1 MKIEYDLILISLI
14 LIIVLICIF
23 MKKCKNKQIEPFIF
37 GRKNIFTKTMLTNKF
52 GKQNTLQS
60 PKCPDCNCPSLN
72 ISKTVSSDVQ
82 LQKLFD
88 VYVQEGLENML
99 KKDSYAIDIQDDEL
113 ANEYLK
119 EIDSE
124 LKNIVDLLSNY
135 SHTTSYKISALHPFI
150 GGESKPNGNE
160 GQVIC
165 RKGAASTEIGRVY
178 SRIKLLKTILKNLGF
193 LYTEFLSGNDI
204 FCPAS

>member
-23 MKKCKNKQIEPFIF
+23 MKKCKNKQIEPFLF
-37 GRKNIFTKTMLTNKF
+37 GKKNFANMLTNELEK
-52 GKQNTLQS
+52 KKTLQC

-72 ISKTVSSDVQ
+72 ISKTVSSDIQ

-99 KKDSYAIDIQDDEL
+99 KKNSSYAIDIQSDDL

-150 GGESKPNGNE
+150 NSESKPNGNE
-160 GQVIC
+160 GQVVC
-165 RKGAASTEIGRVY
+165 RKGATSTEIGRVY

-204 FCPAS
+204 FCPA

>member
-1 MKIEYDLILISLI
+1 MKIEYDLIFISLI

-23 MKKCKNKQIEPFIF
+23 MNKSKNNEIEPFLMGNFMQAI
-37 GRKNIFTKTMLTNKF
+37 RKKSKKSQI
-52 GKQNTLQS
+52 
-60 PKCPDCNCPSLN
+60 KCPDCNCPSLN
-72 ISKTVSSDVQ
+72 ISKTVSSDIQ

-99 KKDSYAIDIQDDEL
+99 KKDSYAIDIQDDEV

-124 LKNIVDLLSNY
+124 LKTIVDLLSNY

-150 GGESKPNGNE
+150 NGQSKPNGNE
-160 GQVIC
+160 GQVVC
-165 RKGAASTEIGRVY
+165 RKGAVSTEIGRVY

-204 FCPAS
+204 FCPAPP